1 MLIPLFNATAFSQS
15 KKENVLYDNLLRS
28 INEYYGNYIIEN
40 HGRIDSTYIDLTGLP
55 RGFNKDSL
63 HSGNTICTK
72 CKWLPPGLRKRD
84 LTVIGSKYQLSNRTL
99 RIVVYRDVY
108 RKSLSESEAKD
119 SVVHYYTL
127 LGDRWLPSDNAEFTK
142 DTLEDLLVFSINH
155 LDSCWAQHYKH
166 YTSPGNVNTLNLQR
180 DFDTSRINMNS
191 LNYLIKGELK
201 TFRKSVPVEDIALKL
216 SGNTF
221 RIRFVGTSVRK
232 KLKYIQIQVDLESD
246 YYYEFKYDPNQKKWH
261 LSDYHAYYDL
271 FH

>member
-1 MLIPLFNATAFSQS
+1 
-15 KKENVLYDNLLRS
+15 
-28 INEYYGNYIIEN
+28 
-40 HGRIDSTYIDLTGLP
+40 
-55 RGFNKDSL
+55 
-63 HSGNTICTK
+63 
-72 CKWLPPGLRKRD
+72 
-84 LTVIGSKYQLSNRTL
+84 
-99 RIVVYRDVY
+99 
-108 RKSLSESEAKD
+108 
-119 SVVHYYTL
+119 
-127 LGDRWLPSDNAEFTK
+127 
-142 DTLEDLLVFSINH
+142 
-155 LDSCWAQHYKH
+155 
-166 YTSPGNVNTLNLQR
+166 
-180 DFDTSRINMNS
+180 MNS